1 MKYSLLDFWTTF
13 ESVRFRFWITFESV
27 RFSILD
33 NFRISPFSILDNF
46 RISPFF
52 DFGQFSNQSVFELFS
67 PNGLSNEI
75 ARNDKAI
82 EVRSEII
89 RTG

>member
-13 ESVRFRFWITFESV
+13 ESVRFRFWTTFESV
-27 RFSILD
+27 RFSIFGQLS
-33 NFRISPFSILDNF
+33 NQSA
-46 RISPFF
+46 F
-52 DFGQFSNQSVFELFS
+52 DFGQLSNQSIFELFS

-89 RTG
+89 RTMLGC